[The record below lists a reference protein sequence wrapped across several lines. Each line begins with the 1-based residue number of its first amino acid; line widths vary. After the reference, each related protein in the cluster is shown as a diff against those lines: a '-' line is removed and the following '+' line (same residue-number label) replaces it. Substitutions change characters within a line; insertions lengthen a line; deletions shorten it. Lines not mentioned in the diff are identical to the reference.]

1 MKNFR
6 QLLKELPSKKV
17 VFTFG
22 RFQPPTIGHEL
33 LIKAVKKI
41 AGNTADH
48 IIFASKSEDKKS
60 NPLSVARK
68 VYYLKRM
75 FPNTNFVSAN
85 EEVRTFIEAAKQLS
99 KKYKNVIMVA
109 GSDRVSEYNKLL
121 NKYNGTEFH
130 FDSIEVISAGE
141 RDPDSDSASGMSGTK
156 MRLAAKDGDFKHFK
170 KGVPPA
176 LTVLDTRRLMNDI
189 RLGMGL
195 DSIRESFQLERSTI
209 REQYVAGMVFNV
221 GDRVEDTGGIYEI
234 MDRGANYITVVNESG
249 QLSKKWIDKVFMVDD
264 IKEDIQPGYAPKEIT
279 FKGYTTNN
287 LHHSAD
293 AAKAFESTINKYN
306 GGIIKDGIAILNAL
320 KVTDT
325 YMKINDLHL
334 EQGGISPDKSEVKEW
349 VNAHMKAKESLQR
362 IGEFLHH
369 MDYWDNHGH
378 ELQMLMTNYKDEGQ
392 GDINDSFTIEVD
404 MIKEQLKF
412 AAADKIKV
420 ARIIAATFGVE
431 NADKSSS
438 PEQMVNNG
446 LRKIRNK
453 SFTPD
458 MAKVIDNMLVTARL
472 AGIKFDEKLLPTK
485 VAAVELAMKE
495 SVEKV
500 KKPIGYKDY
509 VKQKAVN
516 DPDDQMSLKLNTV
529 PDADPT
535 QTDDLDKDGNQSNQD
550 AKVDSPDPQTKTG
563 FLMQK
568 PLDKNDNLRRQKIK
582 YSLGE
587 EVDLDEGTFKYHMDK
602 AIAAHDRND
611 MKNKEYHLGNAN
623 TARHALPSSEYTK
636 HKDLFAKYKQMT
648 EDVYTSDTKEKD
660 VMYKNSKGETAWR
673 KHKYHPKKVTFKAS
687 KMNSEPEQSGKIN
700 VDEHIE
706 KVKGGYE
713 VEHITEQDANELV
726 TKLKAKYE
734 EVCEECKETPC
745 TCDEGAEHDKMT
757 DDEIDKMIEHIDE
770 LEDIV
775 DEYDKDELE
784 IQDTE
789 TGETVENDKEEES
802 EKKNIQEVL
811 SRSARMRAK
820 VYFKATSAK
829 RKRATKIALK
839 SHSSVAKINSR
850 AKKLAIKLMKEKIA
864 KKPLNKL
871 TVAEKERLEAIIH
884 KRKVVINRIALK
896 LVSRIRR
903 IENDRL
909 GHKKG

>member
-1 MKNFR
+1 
-6 QLLKELPSKKV
+6 
-17 VFTFG
+17 
-22 RFQPPTIGHEL
+22 
-33 LIKAVKKI
+33 
-41 AGNTADH
+41 
-48 IIFASKSEDKKS
+48 
-60 NPLSVARK
+60 
-68 VYYLKRM
+68 
-75 FPNTNFVSAN
+75 
-85 EEVRTFIEAAKQLS
+85 
-99 KKYKNVIMVA
+99 
-109 GSDRVSEYNKLL
+109 
-121 NKYNGTEFH
+121 
-130 FDSIEVISAGE
+130 
-141 RDPDSDSASGMSGTK
+141 
-156 MRLAAKDGDFKHFK
+156 
-170 KGVPPA
+170 
-176 LTVLDTRRLMNDI
+176 
-189 RLGMGL
+189 
-195 DSIRESFQLERSTI
+195 
-209 REQYVAGMVFNV
+209 
-221 GDRVEDTGGIYEI
+221 
-234 MDRGANYITVVNESG
+234 
-249 QLSKKWIDKVFMVDD
+249 
-264 IKEDIQPGYAPKEIT
+264 
-279 FKGYTTNN
+279 
-287 LHHSAD
+287 
-293 AAKAFESTINKYN
+293 
-306 GGIIKDGIAILNAL
+306 
-320 KVTDT
+320 
-325 YMKINDLHL
+325 
-334 EQGGISPDKSEVKEW
+334 
-349 VNAHMKAKESLQR
+349 
-362 IGEFLHH
+362 
-369 MDYWDNHGH
+369 
-378 ELQMLMTNYKDEGQ
+378 
-392 GDINDSFTIEVD
+392 
-404 MIKEQLKF
+404 
-412 AAADKIKV
+412 
-420 ARIIAATFGVE
+420 
-431 NADKSSS
+431 
-438 PEQMVNNG
+438 
-446 LRKIRNK
+446 
-453 SFTPD
+453 
-458 MAKVIDNMLVTARL
+458 MLVTARL

-568 PLDKNDNLRRQKIK
+568 PFDKNDNLRRQKIK